1 MITAIPAEA
10 PSVDGLELPA
20 LDIVPVQIF
29 DALPSNPVTVGLL
42 VIAVT
47 GAPRWRATRV
57 LVAHLVPRAM
67 VPREFHLGQKLAAR
81 AEDRL
86 PVQILRILMVGLLA
100 RGVARLAAVPSQILA
115 IGAFALLPAPNSS
128 RHPSRLSTALRAH
141 TRTHTHTHTLLA
153 PSLPLRHSQDLC
165 DAGSRVAKDVIV
177 ATDGVAHF
185 LDRRVTALV
194 SIAHHAARAV
204 AFT

>member
-141 TRTHTHTHTLLA
+141 TRTHTPSSLPRSLA
-153 PSLPLRHSQDLC
+153 PSSSLAGPLRRREQGRQRRYCCNRWS
-165 DAGSRVAKDVIV
+165 GS
-177 ATDGVAHF
+177 
-185 LDRRVTALV
+185 LP
-194 SIAHHAARAV
+194 
-204 AFT
+204 

>member
-1 MITAIPAEA
+1 MITAIPGEA

-20 LDIVPVQIF
+20 LDIVPFQRV

-57 LVAHLVPRAM
+57 LVAHLVPVRAM

-86 PVQILRILMVGLLA
+86 PVQKLRILMVGLLA

-141 TRTHTHTHTLLA
+141 TRTHTPSSLPRSLVVTRRTFATPGAGSPKTLLLQ
-153 PSLPLRHSQDLC
+153 PMEWLTSLTG
-165 DAGSRVAKDVIV
+165 A
-177 ATDGVAHF
+177 
-185 LDRRVTALV
+185 
-194 SIAHHAARAV
+194 
-204 AFT
+204 